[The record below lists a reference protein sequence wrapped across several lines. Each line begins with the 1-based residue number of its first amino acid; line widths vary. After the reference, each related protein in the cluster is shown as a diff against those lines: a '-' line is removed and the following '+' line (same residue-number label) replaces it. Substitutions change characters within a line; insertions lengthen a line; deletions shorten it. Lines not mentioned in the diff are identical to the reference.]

1 MQMLS
6 KLQPARSDPTELPP
20 TGRREFAVS
29 GVTLPGKQTSQRNGK
44 WARRTH
50 AFLGIVSAFNLLLL
64 ISTGFLLQ
72 HASLLKLD
80 EKTIPRAILPSSYR
94 PQDGAYGVR
103 ADIFVADLHS
113 GRLFGTAGALTLD
126 AVTLV
131 WLTLLTTGLVM
142 YLGRQR
148 AKQKDVDRG
157 ASFEDEE

>member
-1 MQMLS
+1 MQMTS
-6 KLQPARSDPTELPP
+6 KNNPVRSDLQELTGIDGQEFSARDVTES
-20 TGRREFAVS
+20 GRQNS
-29 GVTLPGKQTSQRNGK
+29 GRNGK

-50 AFLGIVSAFNLLLL
+50 AFLGIVSSLNLLLL

-80 EKTIPRAILPSSYR
+80 EKTIPRGVLPSTYR

-113 GRLFGTAGALTLD
+113 GRLFGTAGALALD
-126 AVTLV
+126 AITLA

-142 YLGRQR
+142 YVGKQR
-148 AKQKDVDRG
+148 AKQKALNEGPVL
-157 ASFEDEE
+157 EDEG

>member
-1 MQMLS
+1 MQMVS
-6 KLQPARSDPTELPP
+6 KIRRARSDPTELPP

-29 GVTLPGKQTSQRNGK
+29 GVTLPGKQTLQRNGK

-72 HASLLKLD
+72 HSSLLKLD
-80 EKTIPRAILPSSYR
+80 EKTIPRTILPSSYR

-103 ADIFVADLHS
+103 SDIFVADLHS

-126 AVTLV
+126 VITLA

-142 YLGRQR
+142 YVSKQR
-148 AKQKDVDRG
+148 AKQK
-157 ASFEDEE
+157 ASNGDALPEDEG